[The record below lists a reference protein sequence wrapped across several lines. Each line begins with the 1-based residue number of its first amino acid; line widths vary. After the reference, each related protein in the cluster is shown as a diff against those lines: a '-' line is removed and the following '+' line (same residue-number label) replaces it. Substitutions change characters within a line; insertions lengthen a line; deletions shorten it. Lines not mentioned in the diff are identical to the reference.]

1 MNTAM
6 ETRNGSMWTGLVVLM
21 FGIVLFC
28 FLATGC
34 ESNNAVPEAQASSE
48 SAIQNQDATPAVPAN
63 EPSAEAMTQTATSGG
78 VQEQDE
84 VQAAA
89 PDKEDVGAE
98 NVQAEAP
105 VDEPT
110 NEKTN

>member
-6 ETRNGSMWTGLVVLM
+6 ETRNGSMWTGLVVLV

-28 FLATGC
+28 FLAAGC
-34 ESNNAVPEAQASSE
+34 ESNNTVPEAQASSE

-63 EPSAEAMTQTATSGG
+63 EPAAEAMTQTATSGG

-84 VQAAA
+84 SQSAA
-89 PDKEDVGAE
+89 PDNEGVGAE
-98 NVQAEAP
+98 NEKAEAP

-110 NEKTN
+110 TEKTN